1 MGDVG
6 DVGDGGG
13 LDFIIPLCRN
23 NMIIKVT
30 IESIIINYNPKNIY
44 IITNKKDSEVLEKEC
59 LQWNVY
65 NTKLIFIDEEDYFIF
80 NYGLTKSDI
89 YQWYTWK
96 DEQSREYGWWYQQL
110 IKLGAYKQI
119 KNLSDPYVV
128 WDSDLIVL
136 QKWDLYD
143 KSSNVYK
150 FAILQECA
158 KNEFNKNE
166 YSKSIHELIGLDA
179 IEPRVEGTFVPH
191 HFIMHHKVLDN
202 LINYIEN
209 RSKQNFNWIKAIMN
223 LSNTYY
229 RFSEYKC
236 IATFMNGHYPELLS
250 FYPFCEYGKKG
261 LRYRDSNEIVEKLKT
276 FCGER
281 TLTYEIFKHFVNDN
295 YRCDSPSYIQ
305 LEHVIH
311 PPLEKVEPK
320 STFTCLVQ
328 PYHFSKKWCKFTF

>member
-1 MGDVG
+1 MGD
-6 DVGDGGG
+6 GDGGVDE

-23 NMIIKVT
+23 NMIIRVT

-59 LQWNVY
+59 LQWNIY
-65 NTKLIFIDEEDYFIF
+65 NTKLIFIDEEKYFIF

-96 DEQSREYGWWYQQL
+96 DEQSREYGWWFQQL

-128 WDSDLIVL
+128 WDSDLILL

-143 KSSNVYK
+143 KCSGTYK
-150 FAILQECA
+150 FAILQEGA

-179 IEPRVEGTFVPH
+179 IEPPVEGTFVPH
-191 HFIMHHKVLDN
+191 HFIMHHNVLDH
-202 LINYIEN
+202 LIRNIEN
-209 RSKQNFNWIKAIMN
+209 RSRQNFNWIKSIMN

-236 IATFMNGHYPELLS
+236 IATFMNCYYPELLS

-261 LRYRDSNEIVEKLKT
+261 LRYRDSNEIVKKLKT

-281 TLTYEIFKHFVNDN
+281 TLTYELFKHFVKDN
-295 YRCDSPSYIQ
+295 YDDSPSYIQ

-311 PPLEKVEPK
+311 L
-320 STFTCLVQ
+320 FHL
-328 PYHFSKKWCKFTF
+328 

>member
-1 MGDVG
+1 MMGD
-6 DVGDGGG
+6 GDGGVDE

-23 NMIIKVT
+23 NMIIRVT

-59 LQWNVY
+59 LPWNIY
-65 NTKLIFIDEEDYFIF
+65 HTKLIFIDEEKYFIF

-143 KSSNVYK
+143 NSSNAYK
-150 FAILQECA
+150 FAILQESA

-179 IEPRVEGTFVPH
+179 IEPPVEGTFVPH
-191 HFIMHHKVLDN
+191 HFIMHHNVLDH
-202 LINYIEN
+202 LIRNIEN
-209 RSKQNFNWIKAIMN
+209 RSRQNFNWIKSIMN

-236 IATFMNGHYPELLS
+236 IATFMSVYYSELLS

-261 LRYRDSNEIVEKLKT
+261 LRYRDSNEIVEKLKN
-276 FCGER
+276 FCRER
-281 TLTYEIFKHFVNDN
+281 VLTYEIFKQFVEDN
-295 YRCDSPSYIQ
+295 YHDSPSYIQ

-311 PPLEKVEPK
+311 L
-320 STFTCLVQ
+320 
-328 PYHFSKKWCKFTF
+328 